1 MTDKEKELFLQ
12 EHIYKGLKNLNTG
25 FDAPCIYYFS
35 AEDFKILLERAKKLE
50 LLIYGIE
57 PWKDNDYYDCLV
69 CENYKMHASNPKWY
83 NAAFTEF
90 LNRNEEG
97 LMYAASYGI
106 KGFENEKEVK
116 GSSKNKTI
124 TILKELED
132 LKTKLKNITKKQ

>member
-1 MTDKEKELFLQ
+1 MTDKEKDIFFQ

-25 FDAPCIYYFS
+25 FDSSSIYYFS
-35 AEDFKILLERAKKLE
+35 AEDFKIVLERAEKLE
-50 LLIYGIE
+50 LSIYGIE

-69 CENYKMHASNPKWY
+69 CEDYKMHASNPEWY

-106 KGFENEKEVK
+106 KGFEIERDKPK
-116 GSSKNKTI
+116 DDIKNV
-124 TILKELED
+124 LRE
-132 LKTKLKNITKKQ
+132 LKNIKKNLNKNKKK